1 MSEEFHERRV
11 TRTLTDGDIEAI
23 AQARSHS
30 ACRFERITEDDL
42 TEAVNFYKN
51 MNDALTTSKKT
62 LWNTFLVFSL
72 TTMLILMGLGVVM
85 KVKGD

>member
-1 MSEEFHERRV
+1 MPEEYHERRI

-23 AQARSHS
+23 AQALSHS
-30 ACRFERITEDDL
+30 TCRFEGITEEDL

-51 MNDALTTSKKT
+51 MNEALTTSKKT

-72 TTMLILMGLGVVM
+72 TTMLTLMGWGVVM
-85 KVKGD
+85 KIKGD